1 MQFIDSALMSP
12 TRLLLK
18 YTIQNATRQ
27 RLEVSPYYQLSMMHD
42 LCSGHHT
49 HCIIHAS
56 FLVRTKI
63 RDAVWRCTPK
73 HTEEFHEEFHSLQLS
88 ITPAK
93 LV

>member
-49 HCIIHAS
+49 LHMHHS
-56 FLVRTKI
+56 WYEQKSGMLFG
-63 RDAVWRCTPK
+63 DAHRSTPK
-73 HTEEFHEEFHSLQLS
+73 NSTKNSTHSS
-88 ITPAK
+88 
-93 LV
+93 